1 MGQVAS
7 NLKPAVL
14 PGDQP
19 VAPSPMG
26 GAIAEHLL
34 ETAPALVVGLD
45 RVGSVE
51 IFNQAAERI
60 TGYTRAELKGQNWFD
75 VICPR
80 ERFPQAWAAF
90 ERLEGGDLPCSYEN
104 PILTKTGEVRYVLWQ
119 NEIVREEGRVTGTI
133 SFGLDIT
140 ERRQTEELLRLI
152 ELSVN
157 RTIDQIFWATEEG
170 KIAFVN
176 DAMCEQLGYTR
187 EELLKMDL
195 WGFDP
200 SPASNWHEAWEK
212 IKREKSL
219 TVETIHVAKDGREIP
234 VYLSANYIEYN
245 GKEYNCTV
253 ARDITER
260 KQAEGAVRDSEA
272 RYRQLVESSD
282 DFVWEVDENARYTFA
297 SPRVLEILGYEPGE
311 VLGKTPFDLMP
322 RDEAAR
328 LSPTFAPLT
337 AAHRPYRNLENTNLH
352 KDGHLVVLETNAVP
366 MFDEHGSFHGY
377 RGIDRDI
384 TERKQAEDAVRDSET
399 RYRAVVECAKDAI
412 ITADG
417 SGNIVGWNHEAER
430 IFGFTEA
437 EVQGRPLTLLM
448 PARYRDGH
456 SGGLARVL
464 AGGQHHVIGA
474 GTAELAGV
482 RKDGSEFPLELSLGQ
497 LEGARDWSFTAIIR
511 DITERKHL
519 EESLRRTQF
528 SVDHSQDLVHWI
540 SPEGRII
547 YVNDASCNRLGYSRE
562 ELLGLTVYDID
573 PCAAAPWSEH
583 FQKIKERGS
592 FTFEAAHRTKDD
604 EFFPVEVTVNYVNF
618 GGEEYDCAWA
628 RDITERKRSEQD
640 LNKAKEAAE
649 AANRELEH
657 AIHRANQAALEA
669 QAANEAKSLFLA
681 NMSHEIRTP
690 MNGVVGMIELLLDTP
705 LNPEQRDYAETV
717 RSSADAL
724 LTVIGD
730 VLDFS
735 KIEAGKLE
743 MECIDFDLRTGLED
757 LTALLAFRAN
767 EKGVELTTLVEP
779 DVPSVLRGDS
789 GRIRQVLTNL
799 AGNALKF
806 TESGQVNIVV
816 SLEAEDEATTSVRF
830 TVRDTGIG
838 ISQQQLEKLFQPFTQ
853 ADASTT
859 RKYGGSGL
867 GLSIA
872 KGLVGLMG
880 GSIGAESEVGVGST
894 FWFTAAMAKP
904 DAVQIPLEALEVADI
919 FGVRILAV
927 DDNETNR
934 KVLAG
939 LLGSWGCR
947 HEEVESADT
956 ALRALR
962 KAAAEGDP
970 FRIAILDMHMP
981 GVDGEMLGT
990 AIRGDRALSD
1000 TALIMMTSGGSR
1012 GDAARMEKAGFAAY
1026 LVKPVR
1032 QSQLYDCLAVV
1043 RGREFPIGATVG
1055 PSARIVTRSSL
1066 ADQAKQRLR
1075 ILLAEDNLVN
1085 QRVALATLQKLGY
1098 RADVVGN
1105 GREAVSAL
1113 KSDVYDL
1120 VLMDVQMP
1128 DIDGMEATRL
1138 IRDPR
1143 SGVLDPSTPIVA
1155 LTAHAMAGDRQK
1167 CLDAGMDDYLTKPI
1181 RPDALAA
1188 VLARWLPSLD
1198 APVAAAPAIEV
1209 LVERADPVFDES
1221 VLLGL
1226 LDGDQE
1232 AADEILAEFF
1242 ADASRQIDWIAQAV
1256 EREDGSLMQQRAH
1269 ALKGASA
1276 SVGAKVLWRLS
1287 SELEQHARNGATADV
1302 SNIPLELRKELVH
1315 LVETVKA
1322 RA

>member
-1 MGQVAS
+1 MGQVARNS
-7 NLKPAVL
+7 KAAVP
-14 PGDQP
+14 PGDQSA
-19 VAPSPMG
+19 APSPMG
-26 GAIAEHLL
+26 GLTAEHLL
-34 ETAPALVVGLD
+34 QTGPAMVVGLD
-45 RVGSVE
+45 RVGRVQ

-60 TGYTRAELKGQNWFD
+60 TGYTRAELEGRNWFE

-90 ERLEGGDLPCSYEN
+90 ERPEGGDLPRSHEN

-140 ERRQTEELLRLI
+140 ERKRDEQLLRLTQFSVDHAADSVFWTDPDGRLIYVSDATCRSLGFSRDEMLAMTILDLDPSLSKEHWTSNWAAIKERGSLELETVHETKDARIFPVEVHANYVSYDDKEYNCVFARDITERKQAEESLRLI
-152 ELSVN
+152 EFSVN
-157 RTIDQIFWATEEG
+157 HAIDQIFWATEEG

-187 EELLKMDL
+187 EELLQMDL

-200 SPASNWHEAWEK
+200 SPPSIWHQAWEK

-219 TVETIHVAKDGREIP
+219 TLETIHIAKDGREIP
-234 VYLSANYIEYN
+234 MYLSANYIEYN

-260 KQAEGAVRDSEA
+260 K
-272 RYRQLVESSD
+272 
-282 DFVWEVDENARYTFA
+282 
-297 SPRVLEILGYEPGE
+297 
-311 VLGKTPFDLMP
+311 
-322 RDEAAR
+322 
-328 LSPTFAPLT
+328 
-337 AAHRPYRNLENTNLH
+337 
-352 KDGHLVVLETNAVP
+352 
-366 MFDEHGSFHGY
+366 
-377 RGIDRDI
+377 
-384 TERKQAEDAVRDSET
+384 
-399 RYRAVVECAKDAI
+399 
-412 ITADG
+412 
-417 SGNIVGWNHEAER
+417 
-430 IFGFTEA
+430 
-437 EVQGRPLTLLM
+437 
-448 PARYRDGH
+448 
-456 SGGLARVL
+456 
-464 AGGQHHVIGA
+464 
-474 GTAELAGV
+474 
-482 RKDGSEFPLELSLGQ
+482 
-497 LEGARDWSFTAIIR
+497 
-511 DITERKHL
+511 HL

-528 SVDHSQDLVHWI
+528 TVDHSQDLVHWI
-540 SPEGRII
+540 GADGRIL

-562 ELLGLTVYDID
+562 ELLGMTVYDID
-573 PCAAAPWSEH
+573 PCAAVPWSEH
-583 FQKIKERGS
+583 FQKIREGGS

-628 RDITERKRSEQD
+628 RDITERKRSEQE

-705 LNPEQRDYAETV
+705 LDPEQRDYAETV

-743 MECIDFDLRTGLED
+743 MECIDFDLRSSLED

-838 ISQQQLEKLFQPFTQ
+838 ISQQQLERLFQPFTQ

-880 GSIGAESEVGVGST
+880 GCVGAESEVGVGST
-894 FWFTAAMAKP
+894 FWFTATMAKP
-904 DAVQIPLEALEVADI
+904 DAGQVPLEAFEVADI

-981 GVDGEMLGT
+981 GVDGEMLGA
-990 AIRGDRALSD
+990 AIRGDRALRD

-1043 RGREFPIGATVG
+1043 RGREFPIGASVG
-1055 PSARIVTRSSL
+1055 SSTRIVTRFSL
-1066 ADQAKQRLR
+1066 AEQAKQRLR

-1085 QRVALATLQKLGY
+1085 QKVALATLQKLGY

-1105 GREAVSAL
+1105 GREALSAL
-1113 KSDVYDL
+1113 QSAAYDL

-1143 SGVLDPSTPIVA
+1143 SGARNPRTPIVA

-1181 RPDALAA
+1181 RPDDLAA

-1198 APVAAAPAIEV
+1198 APVTAAPAIEV
-1209 LVERADPVFDES
+1209 LVERTDPVFDES

-1226 LDGDQE
+1226 LDGDLE
-1232 AADEILAEFF
+1232 AADEILAAFF
-1242 ADASRQIDWIAQAV
+1242 EDASRQIDSITQAV
-1256 EREDGSLMQQRAH
+1256 ERADGSLMQQRAH

-1287 SELEQHARNGATADV
+1287 SELEQHARDGATADV
-1302 SNIPLELRKELVH
+1302 SSVPLELRRELVH